1 MTIAEL
7 FVNIGLKGADTTVKG
22 LKGIAK
28 GVDNIASTSLAAKAA
43 VLGMIVGMERLTGF
57 ASQVGMD
64 LHKFTTTTGL
74 SSRELQKWQYAA
86 GRFDVSGEEMT
97 NTIMGVQSAMT
108 DMLMGKGQPE
118 SLGLLADAVGFDPKK
133 ANDTFYVMRKIQQF
147 AKTQPPGLAS
157 NLLKSFGISANMF
170 QALKSMN
177 LEKDKIA
184 EKDIITDEEKQ
195 RLVDINIAWK
205 DFWHTLKT
213 LSIKAVAKDGIEGI
227 KVLTDAFKSLMDIGK
242 YVFDL
247 TEKFK
252 FLKVVLMA
260 IGAGIAAYFAPITT
274 AVAAATYLLS
284 SYQKLKE
291 GKSNVFTDFNKA
303 IGVDGAVQY
312 VSDSLGLSSNQ
323 QKEGYKD
330 SFASNVVPMVAP
342 GSNAQP
348 APTTVTQS
356 NVFHIDG
363 SESPKATQD
372 AVQRALSGA
381 ARQMSSQRG
390 GF

>member
-242 YVFDL
+242 YVFD
-247 TEKFK
+247 
-252 FLKVVLMA
+252 
-260 IGAGIAAYFAPITT
+260 
-274 AVAAATYLLS
+274 
-284 SYQKLKE
+284 
-291 GKSNVFTDFNKA
+291 
-303 IGVDGAVQY
+303 
-312 VSDSLGLSSNQ
+312 
-323 QKEGYKD
+323 
-330 SFASNVVPMVAP
+330 
-342 GSNAQP
+342 
-348 APTTVTQS
+348 
-356 NVFHIDG
+356 
-363 SESPKATQD
+363 
-372 AVQRALSGA
+372 
-381 ARQMSSQRG
+381 
-390 GF
+390 